1 MLKKKIAISCG
12 DIQGI
17 GLELILKSHKEVS
30 AICEPLY
37 IIHSELLEQAN
48 QLLNNAYEFKSLKT
62 LSLDIQMPPLNSS
75 TIGKVSAKSGAYSF
89 ESFKKACELAD
100 NKEVDSICTMPI
112 NKLAWQQAQI
122 PFVGHTDFLKQRYQR
137 HEIIM
142 MLGCSKLFVGL
153 FTDHVPLGKV
163 SKLIQTKSLIKFL
176 LAFQKST
183 QAKLIQVCGF
193 NPHAGEDG
201 LFGKEDKKILK
212 AIQQCNEM
220 LGFECFLGP
229 LSADSAFSYR
239 RRTIT
244 PFYVSMYHD
253 AGLAP
258 LKALYFDESINVSLN
273 APILRTSTDHGTAF
287 DIAYQ
292 NKASNRSYLNAIS
305 YLTIR

>member
-1 MLKKKIAISCG
+1 MAKKKIAISCG
-12 DIQGI
+12 DIQGV

-37 IIHSELLEQAN
+37 LIDGELLERAN
-48 QLLNNAYEFKSLKT
+48 QLLHNAYETKT
-62 LSLDIQMPPLNSS
+62 LNTIAINSPLPLLDSS
-75 TIGKVSAKSGAYSF
+75 TIGKVSTQSGAYSF

-100 NKEVDSICTMPI
+100 SKEVDGICTLPI

-122 PFVGHTDFLKQRYQR
+122 PFVGHTDFLKQRYKDHQ
-137 HEIIM
+137 IIM

-153 FTDHVPLGKV
+153 FSDHVPLGAV
-163 SKLIQTKSLIKFL
+163 SQLIQVGALVRFL

-183 QAKLIQVCGF
+183 QAKIVQVCGF
-193 NPHAGEDG
+193 NPHAGEEG
-201 LFGKEDKKILK
+201 LFGKEDEKILK
-212 AIQQCNEM
+212 AIQKSNQT

-229 LSADSAFSYR
+229 LPADSAFAPNKR
-239 RRTIT
+239 KIT
-244 PFYVSMYHD
+244 PFYVSMSHD
-253 AGLAP
+253 VGLAP

-292 NKASNRSYLNAIS
+292 NKADNKSYLNAIK
-305 YLTIR
+305 YLA

>member
-1 MLKKKIAISCG
+1 MVKKKIAISCG

-17 GLELILKSHKEVS
+17 SLELILKSHKEVS
-30 AICEPLY
+30 KLCEPLY
-37 IIHSELLEQAN
+37 IVDSKLLVQAN
-48 QLLNNAYEFKSLKT
+48 QLLHNAYDIKSLRT
-62 LSLDIQMPPLNSS
+62 LAINAPLPLLDSS
-75 TIGKVSAKSGAYSF
+75 TIGKVDATSGAYSF

-100 NKEVDSICTMPI
+100 NKEVDGICTMPI

-122 PFVGHTDFLKQRYQR
+122 PYVGHTDFLKQRYKE

-153 FTDHVPLGKV
+153 FTDHVPLSKV
-163 SKLIQTKSLIKFL
+163 SELIQTKALMKFL

-220 LGFECFLGP
+220 LGFECCLGP

-239 RRTIT
+239 RRAIT
-244 PFYVSMYHD
+244 PFYVSMSHD

-292 NKASNRSYLNAIS
+292 NKASNKSYLNAIS
-305 YLTIR
+305 YLV